1 MVEVA
6 ADDVPSPHVLSEPE
20 HIERQGGMRLF
31 VALLG
36 ALQLA
41 WLALIAYCISSL
53 F

>member
-6 ADDVPSPHVLSEPE
+6 ARDVPSPHVASELE
-20 HIERQGGMRLF
+20 HVEGPGGMRLF

-41 WLALIAYCISSL
+41 WLALIGYCISSL

>member
-6 ADDVPSPHVLSEPE
+6 ADDVPSPHVLEPE
-20 HIERQGGMRLF
+20 HVERQGGMRLF

>member
-1 MVEVA
+1 MVEGA
-6 ADDVPSPHVLSEPE
+6 AGDVPPRHAVPE
-20 HIERQGGMRLF
+20 LELERPGGMRLF

-41 WLALIAYCISSL
+41 WLALIGYGISSL